1 MNKQNYSFSRMN
13 RALQTVVCFVLV
25 CLSSLAVR
33 AADPVDWGEM
43 ELDKAYDYTLFTAN
57 SGKFTAPQSGIVT
70 CTSTSG
76 DFLYPYSDA
85 DHTQELEF
93 QTNYDAESHIYYE
106 LSVTEGQTVY
116 FYKSFVMNGG
126 QFMLTMSSETGLK
139 LLKTSPEAGSRL
151 SAAGSPQV
159 LFYFNS
165 NVKISGAEI
174 ACGDYSESI
183 SANISG
189 STVFFN
195 CGESLMGLLNAGR
208 LQENDIVTF
217 RLKNVRMASDESVR
231 YGEDGTCE
239 VGYVFAGKPVQLT
252 SVSGLLDENNKFL
265 SFWRKGDARGMLTL
279 SFDGDLLV
287 PEAGSQSH
295 VVTLTYGNSEGD
307 DGEYYVETLPYTVEG
322 NVLVCDFTGKVR
334 LPETMVTS
342 GVNYGSVG
350 LKVVNVRDAKG
361 DYVYSGG
368 SGTLGSFSY
377 DLPYEVVQSSIT
389 TEFTPASGS
398 SLQGKDMVELWITD
412 YARVHFDGISFSY
425 TDDSGNTATL
435 VSDQYT
441 ATPDDEYEGAYILN
455 ITIPQEVKGHNDVV
469 VTLANLSC
477 DDGQDHSQIFT
488 AKYNTFVLKSVRYQE
503 SAEAVATNLLGARL
517 ERLEAGGQILVNT
530 NMNDQ
535 IGYMMYQI
543 RDLNPDTPDAAIIKS
558 MALLSKGED
567 GIFAAEIYGAGYK
580 LMLGHTYRLEVTAYA
595 SEDDYNY
602 GNEPLGKD
610 YVAFMGAT
618 PPYVY
623 SSVSLVSI
631 DPANETELTQAGETT
646 FTLEFDGMV
655 SIEASTSYVVYG
667 MGETLP
673 FKSIEAVDRAD
684 GMSNIWKLT
693 VDANTLQSVG
703 NTLTLCVV
711 ATDYN
716 FRRVQGNEGEDE
728 NTYFRFTYPLN
739 FANFE
744 VTISP
749 ESGTEVESLHQ
760 FTVSCSEGI
769 GDAYSGQEIVLYNRG
784 QFTVAATVKDIE
796 QIIPEDQ
803 MDNWDYVVTSLR
815 LTLDKEVTE
824 PGSYTLDIPAGMF
837 NLGTQFNQSR
847 SQAMAANYVINGGGS
862 GDAVNVQATP
872 ADGSKVE
879 ELSRIELL
887 FPDLDE
893 VGIGNGSPTL
903 SKDGGQPTKLNDAE
917 LDWDIWNKATLN
929 ISPAITEAGVY
940 TVSFPEGYFVDAQ
953 GNGLPAFTLTY
964 TIGGAEAAVNVQATP
979 ADGSTVEELGYIELV
994 FPDYEEINIANGRI
1008 SISKDGGEPSKLN
1021 DAQLDWDVWNKA
1033 TLSIV
1038 PAITEAGVYTISF
1051 PEGYFV
1057 DASYNALPAFTLT
1070 YTVKPGEGGKELKV
1084 EASPANGSTVG
1095 ELSRIELVFPDYSEV
1110 AIGSGYPTLSKDGGE
1125 PSRLNDA
1132 EYDWDVWNKLILNIT
1147 PAVTE
1152 AGNYL
1157 ISFPEGYVL
1166 DPAGNGLPGFTL
1178 SYTVNEQSGIGH
1190 IQINGQSV
1198 DAVYTTGGVRIRA
1211 TKQPLPAGVYIVNGK
1226 KVVVK

>member
-1 MNKQNYSFSRMN
+1 MIRQTYSFSRAN
-13 RALQTVVCFVLV
+13 RVLQAVTCFVLV
-25 CLSSLAVR
+25 CLSSLATH
-33 AADPVDWGEM
+33 AAAPVDWGEM
-43 ELDKAYDYTLFTAN
+43 ELDNAYDYTVFTAN
-57 SGKFTAPQSGIVT
+57 GGQFTAPQSGVLT

-85 DHTQELEF
+85 DHTQELDFE
-93 QTNYDAESHIYYE
+93 TNYDAENHIYYE
-106 LSVTEGQTVY
+106 LNVTEGQTVY
-116 FYKSFVMNGG
+116 FYKSFVMNSG
-126 QFMLTMSSETGLK
+126 QFKLTMNTETGLK
-139 LLKTSPEAGSRL
+139 LTKTSPEAGSRL

-159 LFYFNS
+159 LLYFSS

-174 ACGDYSESI
+174 VCGDYSEPI
-183 SANISG
+183 SASING

-195 CGESLMGLLNAGR
+195 CGESLLGLLNKGKA
-208 LQENDIVTF
+208 QEGDIVTF
-217 RLKNVRMASDESVR
+217 RLKNVRMASNEAVL

-239 VGYVFAGKPVQLT
+239 VNYVFAGKPVQLT
-252 SVSGLLDENNKFL
+252 SVSGLLDENNKFQ
-265 SFWRKGDARGMLTL
+265 SFWRKGDARGVLTL
-279 SFDGDLLV
+279 TFDGDLLV

-307 DGEYYVETLPYTVEG
+307 EGEYYVETLPYTVEG
-322 NVLVCDFTGKVR
+322 NVLTCDFTGKVR

-342 GVNYGSVG
+342 GTNYGSVG

-361 DYVYSGG
+361 DYVYSEGI
-368 SGTLGSFSY
+368 GTLGSFSY
-377 DLPYEVVQSSIT
+377 SLPYDVVKSSFT

-398 SLQGKDMVELWITD
+398 SLQGQDEIQLWITD
-412 YARVHFDGISFSY
+412 YAKVHFDDISFSY
-425 TDDSGNTATL
+425 TDEAGNTATM

-441 ATPDDEYEGAYILN
+441 AVPDPDFEGACTLY
-455 ITIPQEVKGHNDVV
+455 ITIPQEVKGRRNVV

-477 DDGQDHSQIFT
+477 DDGQDHSLLFT
-488 AKYNTFVLKSVRYQE
+488 AKYDAFVLKSVRYQE
-503 SAEAVATNLLGARL
+503 SGEAIPTNLSGARL
-517 ERLEAGGQILVNT
+517 ERLEAGAQILVNT

-535 IGYMMYQI
+535 IGYMWYQI

-558 MALLSKGED
+558 MASLSKGED
-567 GIFAAEIYGAGYK
+567 GIFSAEIYGAGYK
-580 LMLGHTYRLEVTAYA
+580 LMLGHTYRVEVTAYA

-610 YVAFMGAT
+610 YVEFMGAT

-623 SSVSLVSI
+623 SSVSLVSM

-655 SIEASTSYVVYG
+655 SLSASTSYVVYG
-667 MGETLP
+667 MGVTLP
-673 FKSIEAVDRAD
+673 FKSIEAVDPAD

-749 ESGTEVESLHQ
+749 ESGTEVESLYQ
-760 FTVSCSEGI
+760 FTVSCAEGI

-784 QFTVAATVKDIE
+784 QFTAAAKVKDIE
-796 QIIPEDQ
+796 QIIPEEE
-803 MDNWDYVVTSLR
+803 MDNWEYVVTSLR
-815 LTLDKEVTE
+815 LTLDQEVTE

-837 NLGTQFNQSR
+837 NLGTQFNQSHN
-847 SQAMAANYVINGGGS
+847 QAMAANYAVKGGGS

-872 ADGSKVE
+872 ANGSKVD

-893 VGIGNGSPTL
+893 VGIGSGSPTL
-903 SKDGGQPTKLNDAE
+903 SKDGGEATKLNDAE
-917 LDWDIWNKATLN
+917 LDWDIWNKATLH

-940 TVSFPEGYFVDAQ
+940 TISFPEGYFVDVQ

-1033 TLSIV
+1033 TLSIT

-1057 DASYNALPAFTLT
+1057 DGSYNALPAFTLT
-1070 YTVKPGEGGKELKV
+1070 YTVKPGEGGKELQV
-1084 EASPANGSTVG
+1084 QATPANGSTVD
-1095 ELSRIELVFPDYSEV
+1095 ELGHIELLFPDYTEV
-1110 AIGSGYPTLSKDGGE
+1110 GIGSGAPTMSKDGGE
-1125 PSRLNDA
+1125 PTKLNDA

-1152 AGNYL
+1152 AGHYV
-1157 ISFPEGYVL
+1157 ITFPEGYVL
-1166 DPAGNGLPGFTL
+1166 DPAGNSLPAFTL
-1178 SYTVNEQSGIGH
+1178 SYTVSGQSGIGH
-1190 IQINGQSV
+1190 IQVNGQSV
-1198 DAVYTTGGVRIRA
+1198 EAVYTTGGVRIRA